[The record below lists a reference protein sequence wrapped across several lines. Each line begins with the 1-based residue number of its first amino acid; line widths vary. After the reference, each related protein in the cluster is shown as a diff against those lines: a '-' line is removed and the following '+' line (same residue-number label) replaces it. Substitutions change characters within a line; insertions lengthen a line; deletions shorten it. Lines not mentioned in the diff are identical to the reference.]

1 MYMHNSHNMM
11 RTKIGGLFLLALLLP
26 LGAAA
31 QLVTS
36 MRINEVLV
44 INDSNFVDGYG
55 QRHAW
60 VELYNSSAGTVNI
73 AGCFLTN
80 DSANPRK
87 YPIPK
92 GDVLTRI
99 PPRQHILF
107 WVDGN
112 AGRGTFHTNF
122 TLDPEKDNYIAFYDA
137 DGLTLVDRITIP
149 AGQLPDVSYG
159 RKVDGK
165 DEWGQ
170 LAQVT
175 PSTNNLTLDTNDK
188 IDNFKRNDGVGI
200 GMTLSAMAVVFIG
213 LLLLYLI
220 FKQIARIAVSA
231 GKKRAEKAVEA
242 ENAPVAV
249 RGATDL
255 SGEVLA
261 AIATALHELEEDR
274 HDVENTVL
282 TINKVKRNYSPW
294 SSKIYTLR
302 EIPRR

>member
-80 DSANPRK
+80 DKSNPRM
-87 YPIPK
+87 YPVPK

-107 WVDGN
+107 WTDGN
-112 AGRGTFHTNF
+112 ASHGTFHTNF
-122 TLDPEKDNYIAFYDA
+122 TLDPDKDNYIAFYDA
-137 DGLTLVDRITIP
+137 DGLTLVDEITIP

-165 DEWGQ
+165 DEWEQ

-175 PSTNNLTLDTNDK
+175 PSTNNLTLDSNEK
-188 IDNFKRNDGVGI
+188 IDNFKRNDGLGI

-213 LLLLYLI
+213 LLMLYLI

-231 GKKRAEKAVEA
+231 GKKRAEKSAEA
-242 ENAPVAV
+242 ESAPVAV
-249 RGATDL
+249 RGAADL